1 MKSLALLALI
11 SLISISCATTPPAD
25 VAIGCADPPDVI
37 PMTQMQRDRT
47 PNDVVDWA
55 ELTIGDIKAWG
66 IENCRRI
73 RRHDERF
80 Q

>member
-11 SLISISCATTPPAD
+11 LAISINCASTPPAD
-25 VAIGCADPPDVI
+25 VAIGCADTPPVM
-37 PMTQMQRDRT
+37 PMTQMQRDRI
-47 PNDVVDWA
+47 PNDVLDWM

-66 IENCRRI
+66 VENCRRI